1 MFSHIQGSNMLVLP
15 LIIMGS
21 LLTFGG
27 LASLFLPETMGRPL
41 PQTIADGEN
50 VPLTNPFK
58 WRKRNVE
65 QKSDALVC
73 NVCKIDT
80 KTMIEIKNL

>member
-1 MFSHIQGSNMLVLP
+1 
-15 LIIMGS
+15 MGS

-41 PQTIADGEN
+41 PQTIEDGEN

-58 WRKRNVE
+58 WRKKDTSTKNNV
-65 QKSDALVC
+65 LVC
-73 NVCKIDT
+73 NVCKI
-80 KTMIEIKNL
+80 EIKNLKV

>member
-1 MFSHIQGSNMLVLP
+1 MLVLP
-15 LIIMGS
+15 LIIMGT

-41 PQTIADGEN
+41 PQTIEDGEN

-58 WRKRNVE
+58 WRKRNTTN
-65 QKSDALVC
+65 AIVC
-73 NVCKIDT
+73 NVCKI
-80 KTMIEIKNL
+80 EIKNLQD